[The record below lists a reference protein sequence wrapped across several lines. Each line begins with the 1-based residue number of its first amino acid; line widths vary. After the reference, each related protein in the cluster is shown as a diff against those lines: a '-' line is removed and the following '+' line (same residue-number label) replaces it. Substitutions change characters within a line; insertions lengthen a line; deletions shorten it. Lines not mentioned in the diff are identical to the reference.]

1 MPTTPH
7 MPRAQRTTATLQN
20 SSNYALHGAIVFSL
34 VNPWLSGWVP
44 SNGRGSTVLRGEGE
58 TLGSNRYQQGTR
70 FNAETCWSWIF
81 VLANKDPFLF
91 FLSFFRETYE
101 IISWNFNGITR
112 SNNLINFALQ
122 SCATTDTMFEIM
134 DSVDGRKVY
143 VQGPVSDS

>member
-1 MPTTPH
+1 MAVIQPCYVEKGRHSARIDTSRERDLTQKPVD
-7 MPRAQRTTATLQN
+7 REFSSLRTKILF
-20 SSNYALHGAIVFSL
+20 FS
-34 VNPWLSGWVP
+34 
-44 SNGRGSTVLRGEGE
+44 
-58 TLGSNRYQQGTR
+58 
-70 FNAETCWSWIF
+70 F
-81 VLANKDPFLF
+81 FLF
-91 FLSFFRETYE
+91 FVYRETYE